1 MGSLVMPLYRADT
14 YDTTA
19 LVLTPIARRERLLQA
34 RSERHGPS
42 NNDTALNGNICKP
55 WMHNVSLSRWAVT
68 TGNYRINQAQ

>member
-1 MGSLVMPLYRADT
+1 MPLYRADT

-19 LVLTPIARRERLLQA
+19 LVLTPITRRERLLQA
-34 RSERHGPS
+34 RSERHGAQQQRHG
-42 NNDTALNGNICKP
+42 TERQHCKP